1 MIKKIVLQNKLE
13 KEEFYNENYIN
24 RDNLISAKK
33 ELDSSLIKLIM
44 GPRRSGKSTF
54 AFLLLKN
61 KDFAYINFDDENLL
75 KVDDFDSIIE
85 AIHEV
90 YGTIKYLFFDEI
102 QNLPSW
108 ELFINKLKRRKYK
121 IVLTSSNANMLSQ
134 DIATVLTGRYTVYEI
149 LPFSL
154 TEYLTI
160 KEVEFSEE
168 IFSLPK
174 KNAEILKATNSYL
187 INGGYPEILHDNI
200 SERNYLSTL
209 FDATIFKD
217 IIVRYKI
224 RNSVKLKELAYYL
237 IANFTSLFTY
247 NSLTR
252 NLKFKSVE
260 TLEKYISYLESSYLF
275 FTLNRFSFKHKL
287 QNSSPKKIY
296 IIDNGYIKSK
306 AIRFSSDYG
315 RLLENAVFIEFLRRK
330 YVQNETLFYYNCK
343 QGKEIDFITKNIT
356 EVTGIFKVAYSL
368 DDKLTRKREIAALVI
383 AKKELDC
390 DNLYIITWNKEE
402 TILLNDDTIINVIP
416 FYKWVLTKKQK

>member
-121 IVLTSSNANMLSQ
+121 IVLTGSNANMLSQ

-174 KNAEILKATNSYL
+174 KK
-187 INGGYPEILHDNI
+187 
-200 SERNYLSTL
+200 
-209 FDATIFKD
+209 
-217 IIVRYKI
+217 
-224 RNSVKLKELAYYL
+224 
-237 IANFTSLFTY
+237 
-247 NSLTR
+247 
-252 NLKFKSVE
+252 
-260 TLEKYISYLESSYLF
+260 
-275 FTLNRFSFKHKL
+275 
-287 QNSSPKKIY
+287 
-296 IIDNGYIKSK
+296 
-306 AIRFSSDYG
+306 
-315 RLLENAVFIEFLRRK
+315 
-330 YVQNETLFYYNCK
+330 C
-343 QGKEIDFITKNIT
+343 
-356 EVTGIFKVAYSL
+356 
-368 DDKLTRKREIAALVI
+368 
-383 AKKELDC
+383 
-390 DNLYIITWNKEE
+390 
-402 TILLNDDTIINVIP
+402 
-416 FYKWVLTKKQK
+416 